1 MFSTFKSVNDNF
13 NKRSFSQGTVCIN
26 KFKYLLGDPLSWT
39 PFLEKG
45 PPKITEGAHLTLIG
59 QFLE

>member
-1 MFSTFKSVNDNF
+1 MFSTCKSVNDNF
-13 NKRSFSQGTVCIN
+13 NKLLFSQGTVSIN
-26 KFKYLLGDPLSWT
+26 KFKYLLGESLSWT
-39 PFLEKG
+39 PFLEKE

>member
-1 MFSTFKSVNDNF
+1 MFSTFKSVNDKF